1 MFVTNDF
8 IEKLDKKNFFEKYN
22 INKTQ
27 FIKLSEF
34 NMTKLI
40 FYAEIARH
48 NEMIIPKLYYHLSK
62 HHSEKY
68 VNISNKKGWT
78 VIMSVCCIRNAKLS
92 YMICNQ
98 LIKYGANINAKTDDN
113 NATVVGLL
121 FCGARYNNKL
131 IKLFAHH
138 GFNFNKCYRVDESII
153 VSCAKLLNSSPNED
167 LDLVFDDIITT
178 ILLCDINIFENNNR
192 DVLFLKNVPAKYLKK
207 YLDMIYDVRHHK
219 QCMRKILIDIKSK
232 AINQIYHPNN
242 IRAQI
247 LALKNNLGN
256 YDNDYSEIITLENLL
271 LFEYLNMNSILDLV
285 PKIQDICQ
293 YWD

>member
-8 IEKLDKKNFFEKYN
+8 IERLDKKNFFKKYN
-22 INKTQ
+22 IDKTL
-27 FIKLSEF
+27 FIKISEF

-68 VNISNKKGWT
+68 INTFNKKGWT
-78 VIMSVCCIRNAKLS
+78 AIMSVCCISNAKLS
-92 YMICNQ
+92 YMICNK

-113 NATVVGLL
+113 ATVIGLL

-138 GFNFNKCYRVDESII
+138 GFDFNKCYRVNESII
-153 VSCAKLLNSSPNED
+153 ISCARLLDSSPKEE
-167 LDLVFDDIITT
+167 LDLVFDDIIIT
-178 ILLCDINIFENNNR
+178 ILLCDINIFKNNNR
-192 DVLFLKNVPAKYLKK
+192 YILFLKKTPIKYLEK
-207 YLDMIYDVRHHK
+207 YLDIIHDVRHHK
-219 QCMRKILIDIKSK
+219 QCMRKILIDIKIK
-232 AINQIYHPNN
+232 ATNQIYHPNN

-247 LALKNNLGN
+247 LALKNNLDN
-256 YDNDYSEIITLENLL
+256 CNNDYGKIITLENLL
-271 LFEYLNMNSILDLV
+271 LFEYLNINNILDLV

>member
-1 MFVTNDF
+1 
-8 IEKLDKKNFFEKYN
+8 
-22 INKTQ
+22 
-27 FIKLSEF
+27 
-34 NMTKLI
+34 MTKLI
-40 FYAEIARH
+40 FYAEVARH

-68 VNISNKKGWT
+68 INTSNKIGWT
-78 VIMSVCCIRNAKLS
+78 AIMSVCCIRNTNLS
-92 YMICNQ
+92 YMLCNQ
-98 LIKYGANINAKTDDN
+98 LIKHGANINVKTHRN
-113 NATVVGLL
+113 TTVVGLL
-121 FCGARYNNKL
+121 FCNAKYDNKL
-131 IKLFAHH
+131 IKLFARH

-153 VSCAKLLNSSPNED
+153 ISCAKLLNSSPNED

-178 ILLCDINIFENNNR
+178 ILLCDINIFKNNNR
-192 DVLFLKNVPAKYLKK
+192 DVLFLKNVPVNYLRKYLN
-207 YLDMIYDVRHHK
+207 MIYDIRHHK

-247 LALKNNLGN
+247 LALKNNLDN
-256 YDNDYSEIITLENLL
+256 CNNDYSEIITLENLL
-271 LFEYLNMNSILDLV
+271 FFEYLNINSILDLV